1 MFPNSAGLT
10 GREILTA
17 DASIGVDDSAAAGS
31 KDYEEEM
38 PHETTNEPESARDAD
53 ADADGGADADADKLA
68 EKADASLYLNEEE
81 DDLSDIE

>member
-1 MFPNSAGLT
+1 M
-10 GREILTA
+10 
-17 DASIGVDDSAAAGS
+17 DDSAAAGS

-38 PHETTNEPESARDAD
+38 PDETTNEPESARDDDATAGAD
-53 ADADGGADADADKLA
+53 ADADADADKLA